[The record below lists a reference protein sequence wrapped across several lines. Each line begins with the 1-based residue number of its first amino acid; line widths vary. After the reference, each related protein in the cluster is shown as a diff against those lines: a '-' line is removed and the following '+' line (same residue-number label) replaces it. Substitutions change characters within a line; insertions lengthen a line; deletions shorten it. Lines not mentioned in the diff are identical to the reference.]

1 MKAWRAH
8 QFGGPDVLQ
17 LDDVPI
23 PEPGPGHIRVKCSTI
38 TLNFNDIDIIH
49 GTYPDVMPP
58 LPFIPGMEN
67 LGVVDACGPGAESW
81 MGKRVVTVPADAYGG
96 YAACLRPACGHKPRH
111 SHSLLEFSGGHIGD
125 CGQQFPEAG

>member
-81 MGKRVVTVPADAYGG
+81 MESASSPCRRTPT
-96 YAACLRPACGHKPRH
+96 AATPNTASALRP
-111 SHSLLEFSGGHIGD
+111 
-125 CGQQFPEAG
+125 